1 MLSII
6 KIRFMSLLCHLL
18 ALRLW
23 ANCLTS
29 LHLKLLICKMT
40 LTVPGID
47 VLRGLKEIKNI
58 KHVAECLALVS
69 TQENLVHVT
78 LPGLNI

>member
-1 MLSII
+1 M
-6 KIRFMSLLCHLL
+6 
-18 ALRLW
+18 
-23 ANCLTS
+23 
-29 LHLKLLICKMT
+29 
-40 LTVPGID
+40 PGID

-78 LPGLNI
+78 LPGLNIVAGVSLFF